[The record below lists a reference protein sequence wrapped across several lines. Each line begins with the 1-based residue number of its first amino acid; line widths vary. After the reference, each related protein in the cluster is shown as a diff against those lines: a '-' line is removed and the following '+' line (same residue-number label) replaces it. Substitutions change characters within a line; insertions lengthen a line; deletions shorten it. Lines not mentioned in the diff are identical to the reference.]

1 MTTNIEFKKG
11 ILFVRLNGSFYNET
25 LNVFES
31 RVITVILGIC
41 QICFGIKNVCGKK
54 SFLIESIM
62 SIAIQIVLIS
72 LGISFDIFG
81 FGNVF
86 LLIIT
91 IIIMIV

>member
-1 MTTNIEFKKG
+1 
-11 ILFVRLNGSFYNET
+11 
-25 LNVFES
+25 
-31 RVITVILGIC
+31 
-41 QICFGIKNVCGKK
+41 
-54 SFLIESIM
+54 M

-91 IIIMIV
+91 IIVMIVYCIHTVLESIYGAKIKKE